1 MSCYFLIYY
10 GNITFKRTK
19 QVQLFVVIVTIGL
32 ITAII
37 FNEIAVYG
45 NTPLAHEIYCM
56 ETTYSRTVDSYIQY
70 IKNIMI
76 SDLHREINSLNP
88 TKGFCPGQFLIG
100 DQSFSSLLGL
110 IYELRNSIQ
119 LHLSS
124 LTVVEIID
132 FMLKPSI
139 LFVLFTLT
147 IMGITLKSIINT
159 ESKKSKERKSFA
171 QLVRTNV
178 LKKQDNKCDHCR
190 KNLTV
195 VDFHHKNGD
204 RSDNRQKN
212 CQALCPNCHAI
223 ETRGFI
229 KIN

>member
-1 MSCYFLIYY
+1 MLCYFLIYY
-10 GNITFKRTK
+10 SNITFKRTK
-19 QVQLFVVIVTIGL
+19 QVQLFVVIIIGL

-45 NTPLAHEIYCM
+45 NTPLVTEIYCI
-56 ETTYSRTVDSYIQY
+56 ETTYSRTMDSYVQY
-70 IKNIMI
+70 IKNFMI
-76 SDLHREINSLNP
+76 SDLHHETNSLNP
-88 TKGFCPGQFLIG
+88 TKGFCPEQLVIG
-100 DQSFSSLLGL
+100 YQSFSSVLGL
-110 IYELRNSIQ
+110 TYELRNSIQ

-132 FMLKPSI
+132 FMFKPSI
-139 LFVLFTLT
+139 LLVLFTLT
-147 IMGITLKSIINT
+147 IIGITLKSIINT
-159 ESKKSKERKSFA
+159 ESKKSKERKGFA
-171 QLVRTNV
+171 QLIRTNV

-204 RSDNRQKN
+204 RSDNRQRN

-229 KIN
+229 KRK